1 MKESEKYFKIFSSV
15 AGQLNL
21 QLLKEMQLETA
32 VIEVLDCVC
41 LKIYKKSWCSSKEDP
56 LLAKTRI
63 FFSIWVSDESDKQQK
78 LLYNIHAFKLRH
90 LPGYAI
96 ESRKFANVFRS
107 AFKAF
112 EQQWPNVSVNFG
124 PLTLME
130 GWVSFDHKNIAQQI
144 VELANNFL
152 TIAPL
157 LEDTLAS
164 FKK

>member
-1 MKESEKYFKIFSSV
+1 MIVSEKYLKIFNKV
-15 AGQLNL
+15 VTQLNQDRL
-21 QLLKEMQLETA
+21 STMQLEVA
-32 VIEVLDCVC
+32 VVEVLNCVC
-41 LKIYKKSWCSSKEDP
+41 LKIYKKAWGSPDEDP

-63 FFSIWVSDESDKQQK
+63 FFSIWMSDESDNQQK

-96 ESRKFANVFRS
+96 ESRKFANLFRID
-107 AFKAF
+107 FKAF
-112 EQQWPNVSVNFG
+112 EQQWPNVSVNYG

-130 GWVSFDHKNIAQQI
+130 GWVNFDDKNIAQQI

-157 LEDTLAS
+157 LDDTLAS